1 MCELNGEVI
10 FMRLTDVGR
19 KIHLQE
25 ASLIFPGIPD
35 KIILKTKDT
44 PSYLD
49 FPESLT
55 LDLQQEILSESKI
68 VSKVDLK
75 IKLYDDGVISLIARL
90 KFTDLPLN
98 KLHTLRK
105 IKFSV
110 QGKEYNISDY
120 LKYQNERTFIQIKE
134 FVEEPEFG
142 FEEFEHEKYTLYC
155 ITDRINPAEYVE
167 RNKEY
172 LACLLMGE
180 DPNLNLHESQIN
192 ETLSNPFSFLKNDL
206 VIMDFDRGIIFDPN
220 LDYEDIILVTE
231 VTNYQLLELRVLDK
245 LLDKRL
251 NLAEEDIRMMYFT
264 GPFLLRRIS
273 KKVGKLLRIK
283 YDLTFILDKVVNV
296 SKLIGNYYLA
306 QIYIDLSE
314 LFQLKQWIA
323 SIRQR
328 LETIGDIYNTAQTNK
343 NERYLLYLEILLTFV
358 FVIEFIFIL
367 LDYFKT

>member
-1 MCELNGEVI
+1 MLELNGEVI

-25 ASLIFPGIPD
+25 AGLIFPGIPD
-35 KIILKTKDT
+35 KSVLKTKDT

-55 LDLQQEILSESKI
+55 LDLQQDILSESKI
-68 VSKVDLK
+68 ISKVDLK

-98 KLHTLRK
+98 ELHTLRR

-110 QGKEYNISDY
+110 QGREYDIIEY
-120 LKYQNERTFIQIKE
+120 LKFQNEKTFLQIKE
-134 FVEEPEFG
+134 FVEEPAFG
-142 FEEFEHEKYTLYC
+142 FKEFEHEKYTLYC
-155 ITDRINPAEYVE
+155 ITDDINPTEYVE
-167 RNKEY
+167 QNKEY

-192 ETLSNPFSFLKNDL
+192 ETLKNPFSFLKNDV

-220 LDYEDIILVTE
+220 LDYEDVILVTE

-251 NLAEEDIRMMYFT
+251 NLAEEDIRMIYFT

-283 YDLTFILDKVVNV
+283 YDLTFILDKVENV

-314 LFQLKQWIA
+314 LFQLRQWIA

-328 LETIGDIYNTAQTNK
+328 LETIGDIYDSAQNTK
-343 NERYLLYLEILLTFV
+343 NEKNLLYLEILLTFV
-358 FVIEFIFIL
+358 FVVEFIFIL